1 MKKEYKKILSIIS
14 LAATLALNGCG
25 NSNISKNEN
34 KIESEYE
41 DDCQEN
47 HLDKNNLKIETLSDE
62 SKNPTVTGILDRLEK
77 KGFIIRKISDRD
89 RRMRIVTLTNSAK
102 KINNEAIECIN
113 IFMKKA
119 YKGVT
124 KEEKDNFINMV
135 NKVSYNLENID

>member
-1 MKKEYKKILSIIS
+1 MCEL
-14 LAATLALNGCG
+14 L
-25 NSNISKNEN
+25 
-34 KIESEYE
+34 
-41 DDCQEN
+41 
-47 HLDKNNLKIETLSDE
+47 
-62 SKNPTVTGILDRLEK
+62 GI
-77 KGFIIRKISDRD
+77 
-89 RRMRIVTLTNSAK
+89 NSAK